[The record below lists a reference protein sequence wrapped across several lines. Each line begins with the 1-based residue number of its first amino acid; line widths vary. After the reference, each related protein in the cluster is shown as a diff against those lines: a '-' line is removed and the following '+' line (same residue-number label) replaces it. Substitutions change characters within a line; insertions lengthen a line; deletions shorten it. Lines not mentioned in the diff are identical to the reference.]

1 MTIALSSDFLLAFS
15 NVQKSQ
21 QKQVREF
28 IERFRERPDA
38 PGLNFEMIQ
47 SAKGKNLYSVRIN
60 QAYRAI
66 VFHPSNSQVF
76 VLSWVDHHDEA
87 YRWAERKQFIVHPA
101 TGALQMLSAE
111 SAETASP
118 APLPAASNKGL
129 FLQVK
134 DKHLLRLG
142 VPETLIGLVRGI
154 DSDADLEALESRFP
168 QEAYE
173 ALYMLA
179 SGFSLD
185 EVFHE
190 MEKPEEED
198 PVDPKDFVAALHNED
213 SKRRFYVV
221 DEAKDLAEILN
232 APLEQWRIF
241 LHPKQRRLVSIRANG
256 PMRVLG
262 GAGTGKTV
270 VAMHR
275 ARFLVEEVFNSK
287 EERVLFTTF
296 TRNLATDI
304 QENLRKLCSVDAL
317 SRVDVVNLDAWVANF
332 LRSQGYRHQV
342 VFDEDENDAW
352 TFALNQ
358 APSDLGLTP
367 TFYRSEW
374 EQVVQ
379 AQNITESEQYLR
391 ASRIGRGTKLSRD
404 AKRRIWPVFQ
414 EYRAQLNEQGKK
426 EYIDLLRDARGLIQ
440 SKRIVL
446 PYRAVIV
453 DEAQDMSV
461 EAFRLIRAIVP
472 ENANDLFIV
481 GDAHQRI
488 YRHRVSL
495 GHCGINIKG
504 RGKKLK
510 INYRTTDEIRRF
522 SVRLLEGRGIDD
534 LDGGIDQQK
543 GYVSLTHGQLP
554 SVKCFLSFS
563 DEVAFLKERIDIL
576 QKEGASL
583 ESICVVART
592 KRILEGYIRQL
603 QAADLPTYEIKRNA
617 AEQRDKP
624 GVRLAT
630 MHRVKGLEF
639 EHMVVVAANKGI
651 LPLEVAVDD
660 AEDAVA
666 KRNAETGERSLLYV
680 ALTRAR
686 RSATITSYGN
696 LSPLLK
702 AFVRGAPAAPLH

>member
-15 NVQKSQ
+15 NVQKSH

-38 PGLNFEMIQ
+38 PGLNYEVIQ
-47 SAKGKNLYSVRIN
+47 SAKGKDLYSVRIN
-60 QAYRAI
+60 QAYRAV
-66 VFHPSNSQVF
+66 VFHPSNSTVY
-76 VLSWVDHHDEA
+76 VLSWVDHHDKA
-87 YRWAERKQFIVHPA
+87 YRWAERKQFVVHPA
-101 TGALQMLSAE
+101 TGALQVLSAKPQE
-111 SAETASP
+111 AA
-118 APLPAASNKGL
+118 PAAPASTAAVKGL
-129 FLQVK
+129 FSQIK
-134 DKHLLRLG
+134 DKQLLRLG
-142 VPETLIGLVRGI
+142 VPEDLISVVRGI
-154 DSDADLEALESRFP
+154 NSDADLEAAESQLP
-168 QEAYE
+168 LEAYE
-173 ALYMLA
+173 ALFMLA

-185 EVFHE
+185 DVFRE
-190 MEKPEEED
+190 MEKPEEEVPID
-198 PVDPKDFVAALHNED
+198 QKDFVAALQNED

-221 DEAKDLAEILN
+221 DEAKDLAEVLN
-232 APLEQWRIF
+232 APLDQWRVF
-241 LHPKQRRLVSIRANG
+241 LHPKQRKLVSMQANG
-256 PMRVLG
+256 PVRVLG

-275 ARFLVEEVFNSK
+275 ARFLAEEVFNKK
-287 EERVLFTTF
+287 EDRILFTTF

-317 SRVDVVNLDAWVANF
+317 SRIDVVNLDAWVANF

-352 TFALNQ
+352 AYALNQ

-367 TFYRSEW
+367 NFYRSEW

-379 AQNITESEQYLR
+379 AQNTTDADQYLK
-391 ASRIGRGTKLSRD
+391 ASRIGRGTRMGRD
-404 AKRRIWPVFQ
+404 AKKRIWPVFQ

-440 SKRIVL
+440 SKGISL

-453 DEAQDMSV
+453 DEAQDMSG
-461 EAFRLIRAIVP
+461 EAFRLLRAIVAAG
-472 ENANDLFIV
+472 ANDLFIV

-495 GHCGINIKG
+495 GQCGINIKG

-510 INYRTTDEIRRF
+510 INYRTTDETRRF
-522 SVRLLEGRGIDD
+522 AVALLEGREIDD
-534 LDGGIDQQK
+534 LDGGTDQQK
-543 GYVSLTHGQLP
+543 GYVSLTHGRPPL
-554 SVKCFLSFS
+554 VRSFGTFAE
-563 DEVAFLKERIDIL
+563 EVAFLKQHIGEI
-576 QKEGASL
+576 QKDEAPL
-583 ESICVVART
+583 ESVCVVART
-592 KRILEGYIRQL
+592 KRLVEGYISQL
-603 QAADLPTYEIKRNA
+603 QAAGFGTYEIKRNA

-624 GVRLAT
+624 GIRLAT

-639 EHMVVVAANKGI
+639 EHVIVVAANEGVI
-651 LPLEVAVDD
+651 PLKAAVVD

-666 KRNAETGERSLLYV
+666 RRDAETGERSLLYV

-686 RSATITSYGN
+686 RSATITGYGQA
-696 LSPLLK
+696 SPFLTQ
-702 AFVRGAPAAPLH
+702 AGPV

>member
-15 NVQKSQ
+15 NVQKSH

-38 PGLNFEMIQ
+38 PGLNYETIQ
-47 SAKGKNLYSVRIN
+47 SAKGKDLYSVRIN
-60 QAYRAI
+60 QAYRAV
-66 VFHPSNSQVF
+66 VFHPSSSQVY

-87 YRWAERKQFIVHPA
+87 YRWAERKQFVVHPS

-111 SAETASP
+111 SSEAATAAP
-118 APLPAASNKGL
+118 APAAPETGL
-129 FLQVK
+129 FSQVK

-142 VPETLIGLVRGI
+142 VPEELIGLVRDI
-154 DSDADLEALESRFP
+154 DSDAELEALESRFP

-185 EVFHE
+185 EVFRE
-190 MEKPEEED
+190 MEKPEEEVA
-198 PVDPKDFVAALHNED
+198 VDQKDFVAALQNQD

-221 DEAKDLAEILN
+221 DEARDLAEILN
-232 APLEQWRIF
+232 APLDQWRVF
-241 LHPKQRRLVSIRANG
+241 LHPKQRRLVSVRANG
-256 PMRVLG
+256 PVRVLG

-275 ARFLVEEVFNSK
+275 ARYLAEEVFNKK
-287 EERVLFTTF
+287 EDRILFTTF

-317 SRVDVVNLDAWVANF
+317 SRIDVVNLDAWVANF
-332 LRSQGYRHQV
+332 LRGQGYRHQV
-342 VFDEDENDAW
+342 VFDEDENEAW
-352 TFALNQ
+352 AFALNQ
-358 APSDLGLTP
+358 APFDLGLTP
-367 TFYRSEW
+367 NFYRSEW

-379 AQNITESEQYLR
+379 AQNITDADQYLR

-404 AKRRIWPVFQ
+404 AKKRIWPVFQ

-440 SKRIVL
+440 SKGIAV

-453 DEAQDMSV
+453 DEAQDMSA
-461 EAFRLIRAIVP
+461 EAFRLIRAVVP
-472 ENANDLFIV
+472 ESANDLFIV

-495 GHCGINIKG
+495 GQCGVNIKG

-522 SVRLLEGRGIDD
+522 AVGLLEGREIDD
-534 LDGGIDQQK
+534 LDGGIDHQR
-543 GYVSLTHGQLP
+543 GYVSLTHGQSP
-554 SVKCFLSFS
+554 VVKCFSSFS
-563 DEVAFLKERIDIL
+563 DELAFLKERIAEL
-576 QKEGASL
+576 QKDGSSV

-592 KRILEGYIRQL
+592 KRILEGYVDQL
-603 QAADLPTYEIKRNA
+603 NAVGIATYEIKRNA

-624 GVRLAT
+624 GIRLAT

-639 EHMVVVAANKGI
+639 EHMIVVAANRGI
-651 LPLEVAVDD
+651 LPLEAAVGD

-666 KRNAETGERSLLYV
+666 SRNAETSERSLLYV

-686 RSATITSYGN
+686 RSATITGYGQMTA
-696 LSPLLK
+696 LLPSTL
-702 AFVRGAPAAPLH
+702 ASQS

>member
-15 NVQKSQ
+15 NVQKSH

-38 PGLNFEMIQ
+38 PGLNYEVIQ
-47 SAKGKNLYSVRIN
+47 SAKGKDLYSVRIN
-60 QAYRAI
+60 QAYRAV
-66 VFHPSNSQVF
+66 VFHPSNSQVY

-87 YRWAERKQFIVHPA
+87 YRWAERKQFVVHPA

-111 SAETASP
+111 PSGAAPAVPALAAAET
-118 APLPAASNKGL
+118 GL
-129 FLQVK
+129 FSQIK

-142 VPETLIGLVRGI
+142 VPEELIGVVRGI
-154 DSDADLEALESRFP
+154 NSDAELETVESRLP

-173 ALYMLA
+173 ALFMLA

-185 EVFHE
+185 EVFRE
-190 MEKPEEED
+190 LEKPEEEV
-198 PVDPKDFVAALHNED
+198 PVDQKDFVAALQNED

-221 DEAKDLAEILN
+221 DEAKDLAEVLN
-232 APLEQWRIF
+232 APLDQWRVF
-241 LHPKQRRLVSIRANG
+241 LHPKQRKLVSMQANG
-256 PMRVLG
+256 PVRVLG

-275 ARFLVEEVFNSK
+275 ARYLAEEVFNK
-287 EERVLFTTF
+287 KADRILFTTF

-317 SRVDVVNLDAWVANF
+317 SRIDVVNLDAWVANF
-332 LRSQGYRHQV
+332 LRGQGYRHQV

-352 TFALNQ
+352 SVALNH
-358 APSDLGLTP
+358 ASPDLALVTN
-367 TFYRSEW
+367 FYRSEW
-374 EQVVQ
+374 EPVVQ
-379 AQNITESEQYLR
+379 AQNITDADQYLK

-404 AKRRIWPVFQ
+404 AKKRIWPVFQ

-440 SKRIVL
+440 SKGLAL
-446 PYRAVIV
+446 PYRAVIL
-453 DEAQDMSV
+453 DEAQDMSA

-472 ENANDLFIV
+472 ETPNDLFIV

-495 GHCGINIKG
+495 GQCGINIRG

-510 INYRTTDEIRRF
+510 INYRTTEETRKF
-522 SVRLLEGRGIDD
+522 AVAVLEGKEIDD
-534 LDGGIDQQK
+534 LDGGQDDQK
-543 GYVSLTHGQLP
+543 GYVSLTHGRPPL
-554 SVKCFLSFS
+554 VKSF
-563 DEVAFLKERIDIL
+563 DGFPEEIAFLKQHIGEL
-576 QKEGASL
+576 QKDGAPL
-583 ESICVVART
+583 ESVCVVART
-592 KRILEGYIRQL
+592 KHLLEGYVSQL
-603 QAADLPTYEIKRNA
+603 QAAGFGTYEVKRNA
-617 AEQRDKP
+617 AEQRNKP

-639 EHMVVVAANKGI
+639 DHVIVVAANHGV
-651 LPLEVAVDD
+651 LPLDAAVRD
-660 AEDAVA
+660 AEDGVA
-666 KRNAETGERSLLYV
+666 KRNSETGERSLLYV
-680 ALTRAR
+680 ALTRAK
-686 RSATITSYGN
+686 RSATVTGYGQA
-696 LSPLLK
+696 SPFLTR
-702 AFVRGAPAAPLH
+702 A

>member
-38 PGLNFEMIQ
+38 PGLNYEVIQ
-47 SAKGKNLYSVRIN
+47 SARGKDLYSVRIN
-60 QAYRAI
+60 QAYRAV
-66 VFHPSNSQVF
+66 VFHPSNSQVY

-87 YRWAERKQFIVHPA
+87 YRWAERKKFIVHPA

-111 SAETASP
+111 PPEAAPAVPTPATAEAGSF
-118 APLPAASNKGL
+118 S
-129 FLQVK
+129 QIK

-142 VPETLIGLVRGI
+142 VPEELIGVVRGI
-154 DSDADLEALESRFP
+154 KSDADLEASESRLP

-173 ALYMLA
+173 ALFMLA

-185 EVFHE
+185 EVFRE
-190 MEKPEEED
+190 MERPEELAA
-198 PVDPKDFVAALHNED
+198 VDQKDFVAALQNED
-213 SKRRFYVV
+213 SKRRFCVV
-221 DEAKDLAEILN
+221 DEAKDLAEVLN
-232 APLEQWRIF
+232 APLDQWRVF
-241 LHPKQRRLVSIRANG
+241 LHPKQRKLVSTQAGG
-256 PMRVLG
+256 PVRVLG

-275 ARFLVEEVFNSK
+275 ARYLAEEVFNKK
-287 EERVLFTTF
+287 EDRVLFTTF

-317 SRVDVVNLDAWVANF
+317 SRIDVVNLDAWVANF
-332 LRSQGYRHQV
+332 LRSQGYRYQV

-352 TFALNQ
+352 FFALDQ
-358 APSDLGLTP
+358 APSDLGLKP
-367 TFYRSEW
+367 NFYRSEW

-379 AQNITESEQYLR
+379 AQNITDANQYLN
-391 ASRIGRGTKLSRD
+391 ASRIGRGTRLSRD
-404 AKRRIWPVFQ
+404 AMKRIWTVFQ

-426 EYIDLLRDARGLIQ
+426 EYIDLLRDARVLIQ
-440 SKRIVL
+440 NKGISL

-453 DEAQDMSV
+453 DEAQDMSA
-461 EAFRLIRAIVP
+461 EAFRLIRAIVREEP
-472 ENANDLFIV
+472 NDLFIV

-488 YRHRVSL
+488 YRYRASL
-495 GHCGINIKG
+495 GKCGINIRG

-522 SVRLLEGRGIDD
+522 SVALLDGPREFDD
-534 LDGGIDQQK
+534 LDGGVDQQK
-543 GYVSLTHGQLP
+543 GYMSLTHGKPPL
-554 SVKCFLSFS
+554 VRSFAS
-563 DEVAFLKERIDIL
+563 FANEISFLKEHL
-576 QKEGASL
+576 QGLREEGAL
-583 ESICVVART
+583 ES
-592 KRILEGYIRQL
+592 YISQL
-603 QAADLPTYEIKRNA
+603 QLAGFATYEIKRNT

-624 GVRLAT
+624 GLRIAT

-639 EHMVVVAANKGI
+639 EHVVVVGANKGVI
-651 LPLEVAVDD
+651 PLEAAVAD
-660 AEDAVA
+660 AEDNVA
-666 KRNAETGERSLLYV
+666 KRDADTSERSLLYV

-686 RSATITSYGN
+686 RSAAVTGYGEFTPM
-696 LSPLLK
+696 LC
-702 AFVRGAPAAPLH
+702 A

>member
-15 NVQKSQ
+15 NVQKSH

-38 PGLNFEMIQ
+38 PGLNYEMIQ
-47 SAKGKNLYSVRIN
+47 SAKGKDLYSVRVN
-60 QAYRAI
+60 QAYRAV
-66 VFHPSNSQVF
+66 VFHPSNSQVY

-87 YRWAERKQFIVHPA
+87 YRWAERKQFVVHPA
-101 TGALQMLSAE
+101 TGALQMLSTE
-111 SAETASP
+111 SAENSSP
-118 APLPAASNKGL
+118 APSPVAPNTGL
-129 FLQVK
+129 FSQVK

-142 VPETLIGLVRGI
+142 VPEELIGLVRGI
-154 DSDADLEALESRFP
+154 DSDADLEELESRFP

-190 MEKPEEED
+190 MEKAEEEV
-198 PVDPKDFVAALHNED
+198 PVDQKDFVAALQNED

-221 DEAKDLAEILN
+221 DEAKDLGEILN
-232 APLEQWRIF
+232 APLDQWRVF
-241 LHPKQRRLVSIRANG
+241 LHPKQRRLVSMRANG
-256 PMRVLG
+256 PVRVLG

-275 ARFLVEEVFNSK
+275 ARFLAEEVFNKK
-287 EERVLFTTF
+287 EDRILFTTF

-304 QENLRKLCSVDAL
+304 QDNLRKLCSVDGI
-317 SRVDVVNLDAWVANF
+317 SRIDVVNLDAWVANF
-332 LRSQGYRHQV
+332 LRGQGYRHQV

-367 TFYRSEW
+367 NFYRSEW

-379 AQNITESEQYLR
+379 AQNITESDQYLR

-404 AKRRIWPVFQ
+404 AKKRIWPVFQ

-440 SKRIVL
+440 SKGIAL

-453 DEAQDMSV
+453 DEAQDMSA
-461 EAFRLIRAIVP
+461 EAFRLIRAIAP
-472 ENANDLFIV
+472 ERTNDLFIV

-495 GHCGINIKG
+495 GQCGINIKG

-522 SVRLLEGRGIDD
+522 AVRLLEGRGIDD

-554 SVKCFLSFS
+554 TVKCFPSFS
-563 DEVAFLKERIDIL
+563 DEVTFLKQRIAEL
-576 QKEGASL
+576 QKEGTSL
-583 ESICVVART
+583 ESICVVGRT
-592 KRILEGYIRQL
+592 KRILEGYVDQL
-603 QAADLPTYEIKRNA
+603 QAADIPTYEIKRNA

-624 GVRLAT
+624 GIRLAT

-639 EHMVVVAANKGI
+639 EHMIVVAANNGI

-686 RSATITSYGN
+686 RSATITAYGD
-696 LSPLLK
+696 LSPLLN
-702 AFVRGAPAAPLH
+702 A

>member
-15 NVQKSQ
+15 NVQKSH

-38 PGLNFEMIQ
+38 PGLNYEVIQ
-47 SAKGKNLYSVRIN
+47 SAKGKDLYSVRIN

-66 VFHPSNSQVF
+66 VFHPSNSQVY

-87 YRWAERKQFIVHPA
+87 YRWAERKQFVVHPA
-101 TGALQMLSAE
+101 TGALQMISTE
-111 SAETASP
+111 SHEKPSP
-118 APLPAASNKGL
+118 APSPAARTTGL
-129 FLQVK
+129 FSQVK

-142 VPETLIGLVRGI
+142 VPAELIALVRGI
-154 DSDADLEALESRFP
+154 NSDAELEALESRFP

-179 SGFSLD
+179 SGFSLE
-185 EVFHE
+185 EVFQE
-190 MEKPEEED
+190 MEKAGEEA
-198 PVDPKDFVAALHNED
+198 PVDPKDFVTALQNED

-221 DEAKDLAEILN
+221 EEAKDLGEILN
-232 APLEQWRIF
+232 APLEQWRVF
-241 LHPKQRRLVSIRANG
+241 LHPKQRRLVSMQANG
-256 PMRVLG
+256 PVRVLG

-275 ARFLVEEVFNSK
+275 ARFLAEEVFNKK
-287 EERVLFTTF
+287 EDRILFTTF

-304 QENLRKLCSVDAL
+304 QDNLRKLCSVDAIN
-317 SRVDVVNLDAWVANF
+317 RIDVVNLDAWVANF

-352 TFALNQ
+352 TYALNQ

-367 TFYRSEW
+367 QFYRSEW

-379 AQNITESEQYLR
+379 AQNITEADQYLR

-404 AKRRIWPVFQ
+404 AKKRIWPVFQ

-440 SKRIVL
+440 SKGIAL

-453 DEAQDMSV
+453 DEAQDMSA

-472 ENANDLFIV
+472 ESTNDLFIV

-495 GHCGINIKG
+495 GQCGINIKG

-522 SVRLLEGRGIDD
+522 AVRLLEGRGIDD

-554 SVKCFLSFS
+554 TVKCFPSFS
-563 DEVAFLKERIDIL
+563 DEVAFLKQRIDEL
-576 QKEGASL
+576 YKEGSSL

-592 KRILEGYIRQL
+592 KRILESYVDQL
-603 QAADLPTYEIKRNA
+603 QASDIPIYEIKRNA

-639 EHMVVVAANKGI
+639 EHMIVVAANSGI
-651 LPLEVAVDD
+651 LPLAAAVDD

-666 KRNAETGERSLLYV
+666 RRNAETGERSLLYV

-686 RSATITSYGN
+686 RSATITAYGT
-696 LSPLLK
+696 LSPFLTT
-702 AFVRGAPAAPLH
+702 